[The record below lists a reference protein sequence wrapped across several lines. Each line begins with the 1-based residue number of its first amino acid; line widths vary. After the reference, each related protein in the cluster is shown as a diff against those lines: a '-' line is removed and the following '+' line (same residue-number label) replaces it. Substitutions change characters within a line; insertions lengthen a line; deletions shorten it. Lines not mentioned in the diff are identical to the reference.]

1 MLLSGT
7 KLQLHTCLGTHKPA
21 CPRNALARTITC
33 GANGAGRQT
42 TIHRLIEEKGA
53 LMVPGVHD
61 ALSAKALEAAGHSAA
76 FVSGYAV
83 SVNRDR
89 FCSSV
94 NTNGRACPSAYA
106 RWSKHPSFQL
116 PQGLHSSSLTHYRFQ
131 HLYLGSLT

>member
-7 KLQLHTCLGTHKPA
+7 KLQLHTCTSTQKPA
-21 CPRNALARTITC
+21 CPRNAFARTITC
-33 GANGAGRQT
+33 GANGTARQT

-83 SVNRDR
+83 SATRDR
-89 FCSSV
+89 FCTSV
-94 NTNGRACPSAYA
+94 NINDTA
-106 RWSKHPSFQL
+106 R
-116 PQGLHSSSLTHYRFQ
+116 
-131 HLYLGSLT
+131 